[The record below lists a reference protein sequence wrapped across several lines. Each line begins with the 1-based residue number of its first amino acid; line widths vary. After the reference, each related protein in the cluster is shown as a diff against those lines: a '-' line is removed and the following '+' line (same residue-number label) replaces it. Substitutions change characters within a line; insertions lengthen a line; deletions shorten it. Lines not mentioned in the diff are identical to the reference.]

1 MPPSSRKKK
10 KQSTA
15 IPKAVE
21 MLEGADQHWYR
32 EVGTD
37 MWLPSV
43 STVLGALKDGL
54 EYVSP
59 YDLKKAQERGIKV
72 HKATELLEEGQTLE
86 KIFYSAQEWDML
98 GGFINWHRETLPHHC
113 EKSEH
118 KMANTKLGYAGT
130 LDRIYDIKEKI
141 ILVDIKTTSS
151 IYDKAWLQCAAYG
164 ALAEKEGHKVDH
176 TAILRLT
183 DRSAAKYQYVE
194 CCSKSHPT
202 HWRDDLKVFNHHLAT
217 YQYLYGGSQPKESD
231 LPDTM
236 SL

>member
-1 MPPSSRKKK
+1 MPPSSTKEKKAK
-10 KQSTA
+10 STA
-15 IPKAVE
+15 APKAVE

-32 EVGTD
+32 HVGSD
-37 MWLPSV
+37 LWLPSV

-59 YDLKKAQERGIKV
+59 YDLKKAQERGTKV
-72 HKATELLEEGQTLE
+72 HKATELLEQGEELQKL
-86 KIFYSAQEWDML
+86 FYSAQEWDML
-98 GGFINWHRETLPHHC
+98 GGFINWHHETKPHTIL
-113 EKSEH
+113 SEH
-118 KMANTKLGYAGT
+118 KMSSKKLGYAGT
-130 LDRIYDIKEKI
+130 LDRLYGGV
-141 ILVDIKTTSS
+141 LVDIKTTSA

-164 ALAEKEGHKVDH
+164 ALAEKEGWNIDH

-231 LPDTM
+231 LPDT
-236 SL
+236 LKL